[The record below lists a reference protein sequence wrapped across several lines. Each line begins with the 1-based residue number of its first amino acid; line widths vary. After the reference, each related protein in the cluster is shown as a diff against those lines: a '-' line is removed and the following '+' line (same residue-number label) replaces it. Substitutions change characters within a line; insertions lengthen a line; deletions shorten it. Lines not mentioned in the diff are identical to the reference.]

1 MTILDAAIFLG
12 RLAIIDQKRRCAVIV
27 DAVLISSAFAVLG
40 HILYIFCH

>member
-12 RLAIIDQKRRCAVIV
+12 LLAIIDQKRRRAVIV
-27 DAVLISSAFAVLG
+27 DAVLVSSAFAVLG